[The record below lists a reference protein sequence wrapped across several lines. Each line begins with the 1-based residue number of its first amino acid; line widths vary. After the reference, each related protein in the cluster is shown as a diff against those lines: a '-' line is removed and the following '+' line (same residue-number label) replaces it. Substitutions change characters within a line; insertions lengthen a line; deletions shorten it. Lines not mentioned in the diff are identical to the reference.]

1 MVHVGGIGPTLGGA
15 LPKSPSFHQ
24 GLALATVLPQDS
36 SKGYPVTF
44 ALHYQPLQPLLIG
57 KAFCRLNQFYIQ
69 FLHSNFCSHVTT
81 ELIHALFFIPDD
93 KNINET
99 RNYIDK

>member
-1 MVHVGGIGPTLGGA
+1 MVHVGGIGPSLGGA

-24 GLALATVLPQDS
+24 GLALATVLSQDS

-57 KAFCRLNQFYIQ
+57 KALYRLNQFIIAHD
-69 FLHSNFCSHVTT
+69 FII
-81 ELIHALFFIPDD
+81 ELICAPDLFVDMI
-93 KNINET
+93 KRKIILINKIIEGL
-99 RNYIDK
+99 I

>member
-1 MVHVGGIGPTLGGA
+1 MVHVGGISPSLGGA

-36 SKGYPVTF
+36 NKGYPVTF

-57 KAFCRLNQFYIQ
+57 KALLVTWISFCKLLLSKLN
-69 FLHSNFCSHVTT
+69 C
-81 ELIHALFFIPDD
+81 A
-93 KNINET
+93 
-99 RNYIDK
+99 